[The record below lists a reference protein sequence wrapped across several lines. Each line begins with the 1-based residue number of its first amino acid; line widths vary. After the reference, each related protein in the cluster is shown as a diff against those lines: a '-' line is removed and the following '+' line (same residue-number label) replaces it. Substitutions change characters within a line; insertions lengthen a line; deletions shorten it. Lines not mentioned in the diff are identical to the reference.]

1 MTARSRALDTRRA
14 ADDTRR
20 AADIRA
26 ETRTGL
32 YEALKGEGW
41 SDPQY
46 AAPDQAYGGEACDAL
61 VHVFSQYCEHII
73 DRLNRNRDKSL
84 LAFLDLMGNTLIPA
98 QPSRAVATFT
108 LATGSRGRLL
118 PAGTRL
124 QSMAQGAS
132 PGCSFETEH
141 DVWLSNLRLLAIP
154 KESSK
159 DVPAGPQPLPMP
171 LLGSNSHP
179 QSVSI
184 FDRDKDNSY
193 LLKLALAD
201 GELPQ
206 EGQPV
211 ELHFWLDSPL
221 YDPASVRATGGN
233 EPLRWTV
240 NPSAGNTQ
248 KTLNIVVEDE
258 TAGLT
263 QSGIV
268 RLLTPPVSYWQSSV
282 KPSDKSTDK
291 PNDKPAAKPGA
302 MYFELHVGGEKK
314 TPSPQLL
321 GVALNS
327 VSVVQAETVVGE
339 VLGSSTGQM
348 RQRYVAA
355 KTPILP
361 DPVVAV
367 LEVPPANA
375 AQLRDADTNWVVWQ
389 EVPDFFGSGPGDR
402 HYVLDHQSG
411 ELRFGDGTRGMVP
424 PPGARNVRLSRYRAG
439 GGTAGNVAAGLLKIP
454 VSNTRDI
461 AAVTNYFMA
470 VGGSEAEQPEQ
481 LLERAPRSLRHRQ
494 RAVTQ
499 DDYEDLALQASTEVA
514 RARCVPLH
522 DLQEFPYKRL
532 ENDQQAEGA
541 GKVSVIIVPQGAEP
555 RPLPTLELI
564 RRVRDYLRER
574 ACVEAEVEVTGP
586 LYLPVDVKVSLHID
600 SVRYRN
606 IVEQQVRQRLD
617 AYLHPLT
624 GGRSGDGWM
633 WGRAPQ
639 QSDFYAVLEGIEHV
653 RHFELLPF
661 ELVKGVSVKIAGT
674 RRFLVCAGTPTIKI
688 VDTP

>member
-14 ADDTRR
+14 AD
-20 AADIRA
+20 IRA
-26 ETRTGL
+26 ETRVGL
-32 YEALKGEGW
+32 YEALKKHGW
-41 SDPQY
+41 SDPRSDTSNL
-46 AAPDQAYGGEACDAL
+46 PYGGEACDAL

-98 QPSRAVATFT
+98 QPARTVATFT

-124 QSMAQGAS
+124 QSTAQGAS
-132 PGCSFETEH
+132 PGCNFETEH
-141 DVWLSNLRLLAIP
+141 DVWLSNLRLHAMQADTSP
-154 KESSK
+154 E
-159 DVPAGPQPLPMP
+159 VQPMP
-171 LLGSNSHP
+171 ASILNSNGHP
-179 QSVSI
+179 QSVPM
-184 FDRDKDNSY
+184 FNRAGDNSY
-193 LLKLALAD
+193 SLTLMLAD
-201 GELPQ
+201 GVLPQ

-221 YDPASVRATGGN
+221 YEARTAAGMLKQHDGN
-233 EPLRWTV
+233 SLRWSVAEGVGAT
-240 NPSAGNTQ
+240 PKHHEIT
-248 KTLNIVVEDE
+248 VEDD

-263 QSGIV
+263 RSGVV
-268 RLLTPPVSYWQSSV
+268 RLITPPVGYWQSG
-282 KPSDKSTDK
+282 
-291 PNDKPAAKPGA
+291 AKPGV
-302 MYFELHVGGEKK
+302 MFFTLRVSGKQQ
-314 TPSPQLL
+314 TPPPQLL

-375 AQLRDADTNWVVWQ
+375 AQLRDADANWVVWQ

-424 PPGARNVRLSRYRAG
+424 PPGARNVRLSHYRAG

-454 VSNTRDI
+454 ISNTRDI
-461 AAVTNYFMA
+461 AAVTNYFA
-470 VGGSEAEQPEQ
+470 AAGGSEAEQPEQ

-522 DLQEFPYKRL
+522 DLLAKPYKRL
-532 ENDQQAEGA
+532 ENHQQAEGA
-541 GKVSVIIVPQGAEP
+541 GQVSVIIVPHGAEP

-586 LYLPVDVKVSLHID
+586 LYLPVDVKVTLHID
-600 SVRYRN
+600 SVRYRD

-624 GGRSGDGWM
+624 GGRSGNGWM

-639 QSDFYAVLEGIEHV
+639 QSDFYAVLEDIEHV
-653 RHFELLPF
+653 SHFELLPS
-661 ELVKGVSVKIAGT
+661 ELVARANAEIAGT
-674 RRFLVCAGTPTIKI
+674 RRFLVCAGTPTIQT
-688 VDTP
+688 VPVP